1 MGMVLQ
7 SISSGNG
14 TSQSS
19 LRVAMGI
26 TRLVKNRA
34 GHDGLDHYTRELYAR
49 LNVRER
55 LPVAFGSIA
64 TTKCNETP
72 VMRWPDF
79 RWVGL
84 GSALTGLPLVGG
96 ALSDKVDVFH
106 SPDHFIPKLRDVPV
120 VATLHDA
127 VPISHPH
134 WTSPGMRSF
143 KNWLWLRSSQWAQ
156 HIITISEFSRG
167 EIVRHFGI
175 APERIT
181 VVHNGVDERYFER
194 IDAAQA
200 EAAVSAL
207 NLPERFFLFVGTFQ
221 PRKNI
226 ERIVDAHEALPPA
239 LRKDFP
245 LLIVGRN
252 GWGAEA
258 LVARLNG
265 YPQNGAVRWLQ
276 NVDDLAKRVMMQR
289 ATALVFPSLLEGF
302 GLPVLEGFASQTPVI
317 TSNVT
322 SLPEVAGD
330 AAWMVD
336 PYDVRALT
344 EAMATL
350 AREHALG
357 QDLVAKGLQRARQF
371 SWDAC
376 ARKTVQVY
384 EQVLSKS

>member
-1 MGMVLQ
+1 M
-7 SISSGNG
+7 
-14 TSQSS
+14 
-19 LRVAMGI
+19 
-26 TRLVKNRA
+26 
-34 GHDGLDHYTRELYAR
+34 
-49 LNVRER
+49 
-55 LPVAFGSIA
+55 
-64 TTKCNETP
+64 
-72 VMRWPDF
+72 W
-79 RWVGL
+79 
-84 GSALTGLPLVGG
+84 GG
-96 ALSDKVDVFH
+96 ALSGKVDVFH
-106 SPDHFIPKLRDVPV
+106 APDHFIPKLRDVPV

-134 WTSPGMRSF
+134 WTSPGLRSF

-156 HIITISEFSRG
+156 HIITISEFSKA

-175 APERIT
+175 PSERIS

-194 IDAAQA
+194 IDADQGD
-200 EAAVSAL
+200 AAVAAM
-207 NLPERFFLFVGTFQ
+207 NLPERFFMFVGTFQ

-239 LRKDFP
+239 LRQAVP

-252 GWGAEA
+252 GWGSEA
-258 LVARLNG
+258 LVARLKA
-265 YPQNGAVRWLQ
+265 YPAGGPVRWLQ

-317 TSNVT
+317 TSNQT

-330 AAWMVD
+330 AAWLVD

-350 AREHALG
+350 AREPALCST
-357 QDLVAKGLQRARQF
+357 LVTKGLDRARQF
-371 SWDAC
+371 SWAMC
-376 ARKTVQVY
+376 ARRTVDVY